1 MAKKILSLGHVEED
15 GWPFFMCTKQ
25 AKLGDLFGAEGFFA
39 SVPHRALKRKRG
51 PGSYPARRWDL

>member
-39 SVPHRALKRKRG
+39 SVPHRWRA
-51 PGSYPARRWDL
+51 